1 MIRNGSYFSFLV
13 IRWNSFSWRRTS
25 ITYWNIALRDRSS
38 ALPFQPNPLRST
50 PMLSLKERI
59 ELLENDLKQNPP
71 GFIMSSDL
79 PFAIFRYNPKF
90 PDEGEWKMRRE
101 IQNLGVRVKNDTGR
115 HVHILSLSTLFWQSI
130 DQSEGLETLVQL
142 EQESGFEAAQAQVSV
157 YLSDPDWQPLP
168 ALLAEAMAKL
178 DPRRTFVFLT
188 RCAVFAP
195 AMYRVSS
202 LLEQMMGKT
211 KVPAVLFYPGSWR
224 GSLNYM
230 DLKSDEEPLGSYRVK
245 IYGRE
250 S

>member
-1 MIRNGSYFSFLV
+1 
-13 IRWNSFSWRRTS
+13 
-25 ITYWNIALRDRSS
+25 
-38 ALPFQPNPLRST
+38 
-50 PMLSLKERI
+50 MLSLKERI
-59 ELLENDLKQNPP
+59 ELLENDLKQDPP
-71 GFIMSSDL
+71 GFTMSSDL
-79 PFAIFRYNPKF
+79 PFAIFRYNPKL

-101 IQNLGVRVKNDTGR
+101 IQNLSVRVQNDTGR
-115 HVHILSLSTLFWQSI
+115 HVHILSMSTLFWQSI
-130 DQSEGLETLVQL
+130 DQSEGLETLIQL
-142 EQESGFEAAQAQVSV
+142 EQESGFEAAQAQISV
-157 YLSDPDWQPLP
+157 YLSDPDWRPLP
-168 ALLAEAMAKL
+168 TLLAEAMAKL
-178 DPRRTFVFLT
+178 DPRQTFVFLT

-211 KVPAVLFYPGSWR
+211 NVPAVLFYPGSWR

>member
-1 MIRNGSYFSFLV
+1 
-13 IRWNSFSWRRTS
+13 
-25 ITYWNIALRDRSS
+25 
-38 ALPFQPNPLRST
+38 
-50 PMLSLKERI
+50 MLSLKERI
-59 ELLENDLKQNPP
+59 ELLENDLKLNPP
-71 GFIMSSDL
+71 GFTMASDL
-79 PFAIFRYNPKF
+79 PFAIFRYNPWI

-101 IQNLGVRVKNDTGR
+101 IQNLSVRIENATGR
-115 HVHILSLSTLFWQSI
+115 TVHMLPLSTLFWRSI
-130 DQSEGLETLVQL
+130 EESEGLETLVEL
-142 EQESGFEAAQAQVSV
+142 ERERGFEAAQTQVSV
-157 YLSDPDWQPLP
+157 YLSDPDWRPIP
-168 ALLAEAMAKL
+168 ALLTEATAHL
-178 DPRRTFVFLT
+178 DPNRTFVFLT

-195 AMYRVSS
+195 SMYRLSS

>member
-1 MIRNGSYFSFLV
+1 
-13 IRWNSFSWRRTS
+13 
-25 ITYWNIALRDRSS
+25 
-38 ALPFQPNPLRST
+38 
-50 PMLSLKERI
+50 MLSLKERI
-59 ELLENDLKQNPP
+59 ELLENDLKLNPP

-79 PFAIFRYNPKF
+79 PFAIFRYNPSL

-101 IQNLGVRVKNDTGR
+101 IQNLAVRVENATSRKIQ
-115 HVHILSLSTLFWQSI
+115 ILPLSTLFWHSI
-130 DQSEGLETLVQL
+130 EESEGLDTLVEL
-142 EQESGFEAAQAQVSV
+142 ERERGFEMAQAQVSV
-157 YLSDPDWQPLP
+157 YLSDPDYQPLP
-168 ALLAEAMAKL
+168 DLLAEAMAQL
-178 DPRRTFVFLT
+178 DPNRSFVFLT

-230 DLKSDEEPLGSYRVK
+230 NLKSDEEPPGSYRVK